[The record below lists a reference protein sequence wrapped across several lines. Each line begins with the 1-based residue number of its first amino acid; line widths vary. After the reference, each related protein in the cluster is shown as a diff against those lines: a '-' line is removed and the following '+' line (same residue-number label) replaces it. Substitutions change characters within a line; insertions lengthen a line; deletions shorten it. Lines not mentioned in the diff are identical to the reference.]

1 MDFDRALEKLND
13 MPPEELEAVLRET
26 MVESGIEV
34 QGGSCKFVWEEL
46 KAEDCEIDVDKI

>member
-1 MDFDRALEKLND
+1 MDFDKALEKLNNMSPD
-13 MPPEELEAVLRET
+13 ELEAMLREA

-34 QGGSCKFVWEEL
+34 QDGPCRFVWEKL